1 MRIDINPIIWQWGT
15 FQISWHN
22 IASMAAIIVAVVLAA
37 RVARQKGISP
47 NEIYS
52 LTPWLLIGGIVGAR
66 IFHVV
71 DHWNYYASNPLQII
85 MIQEGGLAIW
95 GALVGGLIA
104 VITYLKIRHLQIG
117 RFFDFL
123 VPALLIGQ
131 IIGRIGCAING
142 DAWGGPTNLPWGFVY
157 TNSGASIP
165 GNLIDIPTHPY
176 PVYEMIWNG
185 LVLLLLTKIRS
196 RFKMDGM
203 MFLSYL
209 LLYSM
214 GRLILTLVR
223 QENVLFW
230 GLQEAQVVAVMVIIG
245 AIGGFIYLFKKLHR
259 ARLNFEECRRDADV

>member
-1 MRIDINPIIWQWGT
+1 MG
-15 FQISWHN
+15 WHT

-37 RVARQKGISP
+37 RGARQKGISP

-66 IFHVV
+66 MFHVV
-71 DHWNYYASNPLQII
+71 DHWNYYAGNPSQII
-85 MIQEGGLAIW
+85 MIQEGGSAIW

-104 VITYLKIRHLQIG
+104 IVAYVKMRHLQLG
-117 RFFDFL
+117 RFFDTL

-131 IIGRIGCAING
+131 IIGRIGCAINR
-142 DAWGGPTNLPWGFVY
+142 DAWGGPTNLPWGFIY
-157 TNSGASIP
+157 INSGASIP
-165 GNLIDIPTHPY
+165 WNLIGIPTHPY

-185 LVLLLLTKIRS
+185 LVLLLLIKIHS
-196 RFKMDGM
+196 RFKMDEL
-203 MFLSYL
+203 MFFSYL

-230 GLQEAQVVAVMVIIG
+230 GLQEAQVVGVMVIIG
-245 AIGGFIYLFKKLHR
+245 AIGGFIYLFKKQRHS
-259 ARLNFEECRRDADV
+259 RLNFDEYRRIPDV